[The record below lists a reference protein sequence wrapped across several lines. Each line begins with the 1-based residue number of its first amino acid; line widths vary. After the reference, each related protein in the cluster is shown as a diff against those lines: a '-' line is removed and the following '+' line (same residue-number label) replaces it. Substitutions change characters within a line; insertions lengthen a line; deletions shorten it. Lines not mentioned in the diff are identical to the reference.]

1 MLYGFFVVVGFL
13 LVMVFFVVICERFV
27 VVDVSVFFCGNVI
40 VLIIVGFM
48 FLVFMGFSG
57 LVKL

>member
-1 MLYGFFVVVGFL
+1 
-13 LVMVFFVVICERFV
+13 MVFFVVIRERFV
-27 VVDVSVFFCGNVI
+27 VVDVSVFFRGNVI
-40 VLIIVGFM
+40 ALIIVGFM